1 MSDAKGPDWRLP
13 SELSMSVIIPSRL
26 LHCFLSGSDRC
37 EAMGH
42 MAEVSSGGMAV
53 LWAGNAL
60 GMHAS
65 CLVAGNAL
73 AVALLAKMATV
84 GASWVTVDD
93 AVCPRLLSCPFST
106 A

>member
-1 MSDAKGPDWRLP
+1 MPHAKGPDLRL
-13 SELSMSVIIPSRL
+13 PSRL

-42 MAEVSSGGMAV
+42 MAEVASGGMAV

-73 AVALLAKMATV
+73 AVAMMMMA
-84 GASWVTVDD
+84 S
-93 AVCPRLLSCPFST
+93 R
-106 A
+106 